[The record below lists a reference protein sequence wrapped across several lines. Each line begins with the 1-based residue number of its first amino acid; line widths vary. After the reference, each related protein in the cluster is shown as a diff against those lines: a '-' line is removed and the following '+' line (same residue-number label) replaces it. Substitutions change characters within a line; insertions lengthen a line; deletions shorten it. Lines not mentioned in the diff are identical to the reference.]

1 MGALMTI
8 SITREALA
16 RMFPRA
22 GKDWLDAFEKVGPEL
37 LAHYKVS
44 RLSWVHRCGQIAAE
58 TNGLALLP
66 MRESLR
72 YKTKS
77 RLIEVYRKRLG
88 ICIEKRQPVFG
99 KVYTSISALA
109 DRLLQIEGGDPAEN
123 DLRARMLADIVY
135 GGREGTPWMCG
146 SLYLGRGP
154 TQCTHLN
161 NYKAAQEEV
170 ARQPGG
176 AAFDLI
182 GNPDQL
188 ATNAELGWRVAFAE
202 WHLKNLDRWA
212 LADDCDTLSDV
223 LNTGNAKDNVKPH
236 GLPRRRSE
244 TARAKAIWPA
254 DLESVASATET
265 GVAAASM
272 LKAGDSG
279 PEVKRLQAR
288 LSELSYHVGDIE
300 GEFGPLT
307 ERAVVAF
314 QHSHSLK
321 VDGMV
326 GPRTWEV
333 LAQSAPPDLGPRETV
348 TITDL
353 ADKGSRTA
361 ATVVKA
367 KKVIGG
373 LFGGNAVLAAD
384 DQLGLGIA
392 DAAIAQGEKV
402 KSLVTRGADLTAGLP
417 MPSTRLVVSIVLA
430 IALAVGWQWFNKI
443 GVFRVSDARS
453 GKHIGGKND

>member
-1 MGALMTI
+1 MTI

-16 RMFPRA
+16 RMYPRA
-22 GKDWLDAFEKVGPEL
+22 LPQWLGAMEKLAPVL
-37 LAHYKVS
+37 VAHYKFT
-44 RLSWVHRCGQIAAE
+44 RLDWVHFAGQVAAE
-58 TNGLALLP
+58 TDGL
-66 MRESLR
+66 SLA
-72 YKTKS
+72 S
-77 RLIEVYRKRLG
+77 M
-88 ICIEKRQPVFG
+88 Q
-99 KVYTSISALA
+99 
-109 DRLLQIEGGDPAEN
+109 EN
-123 DLRARMLADIVY
+123 MNFKYDRMLAVYSYRLGLAIKTDETLRRKFRTREALARYLVGKPKELADVVY
-135 GGREGTPWMCG
+135 GGREGTPWMQG
-146 SLYLGRGP
+146 SRYLGRGP
-154 TQCTHLN
+154 TQITHLN
-161 NYKAAQEEV
+161 NYRAIGAEIAK
-170 ARQPGG
+170 QPGG
-176 AAFDLI
+176 AAFDLVAT
-182 GNPDQL
+182 PELL
-188 ATNAELGWRVAFAE
+188 ATDPELGVRSAFAD
-202 WHLKNLDRWA
+202 WAIKNLSHWA
-212 LADDCDTLSDV
+212 CLDDCDTLSDA
-223 LNTGNAKDNVKPH
+223 LNTGNTRDNVKPH
-236 GLPRRRSE
+236 GLPRRKSE

-254 DLESVASATET
+254 DLEGVAIATET
-265 GVAAASM
+265 GVAAAPV

-279 PEVKRLQAR
+279 PEVKRLQTR

-300 GEFGPLT
+300 GDFGPLT

-353 ADKGSRTA
+353 ASKGSRTA

-373 LFGGNAVLAAD
+373 LFGGNAFLAAD

-417 MPSTRLVVSIVLA
+417 MPSTRFVVSVALA

-453 GKHIGGKND
+453 GKHIGGKKDD

>member
-1 MGALMTI
+1 MTI
-8 SITREALA
+8 SISRDDLA

-22 GKDWLDAFEKVGPEL
+22 RKDWLDAFERVGPEL
-37 LAHYKVS
+37 LAHYKVV

-58 TNGLALLP
+58 TDSLTLSP

-72 YKTKS
+72 YSTKAILVKVFS
-77 RLIEVYRKRLG
+77 YRLG
-88 ICIEKRQPVFG
+88 ICIKKKQPVFG
-99 KVYTSISALA
+99 KVYTSVSKLA
-109 DRLLQIEGGDPAEN
+109 DRLLQIKGGDPAEN
-123 DLRARMLADIVY
+123 AAREKMLADIVY

-146 SLYLGRGP
+146 SLYVGRGP

-170 ARQPGG
+170 AKQPGG
-176 AAFDLI
+176 AAFDLV
-182 GNPDQL
+182 GNPEQL
-188 ATNAELGWRVAFAE
+188 ATNAELGWRIAFAE

-223 LNTGNAKDNVKPH
+223 LNTGNEKDGVKPH

-254 DLESVASATET
+254 DLETIANAAEK
-265 GVAAASM
+265 GVAGP
-272 LKAGDSG
+272 KALRLGDSG
-279 PEVKRLQAR
+279 PEVERLQAR
-288 LSELSYHVGDIE
+288 LSELSYHVGEIK

-314 QHSHSLK
+314 QHAHALK

-326 GPRTWEV
+326 GARTWEV
-333 LAQSAPPDLGPRETV
+333 LAQAAPPDLGPRETV
-348 TITDL
+348 TITEL

-373 LFGGNAVLAAD
+373 LFSGNAILAAD

-417 MPSTRLVVSIVLA
+417 MPSARLVVSVVLA

-453 GKHIGGKND
+453 GKHIGGKSDD